1 MYRPGMNAIGWI
13 DESGSID
20 VEILLSVG
28 ETVAVAVAE
37 AEPVVVV
44 EEEEEEEEEE
54 EIVVDFSGIW
64 SKILS
69 TQIDSSTSVSR

>member
-20 VEILLSVG
+20 VEILLSV
-28 ETVAVAVAE
+28 AVAV
-37 AEPVVVV
+37 VVAV
-44 EEEEEEEEEE
+44 EEEEDEVEEEEEEEE
-54 EIVVDFSGIW
+54 EIVADFSGIW

-69 TQIDSSTSVSR
+69 TQIDSSTSVSQ